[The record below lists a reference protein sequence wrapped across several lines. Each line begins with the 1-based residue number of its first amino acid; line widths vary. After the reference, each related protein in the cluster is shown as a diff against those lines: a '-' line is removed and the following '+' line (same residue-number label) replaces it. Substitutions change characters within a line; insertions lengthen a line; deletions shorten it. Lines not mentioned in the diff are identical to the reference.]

1 MGSLSR
7 NARAYSFYIFI
18 IFALGMLFIG
28 VYYISE
34 ALLILQSGD
43 SEGGIFQLALGVFGV
58 GASSYI
64 FLRFRK
70 KMTLLRQA
78 LPPTVITI
86 TECKKC
92 GLKSLRN
99 FVKGDFVF
107 KSLDECKKCS
117 EPMLIT
123 GVYAEKA
130 KK

>member
-7 NARAYSFYIFI
+7 SPRAYSFYIFI
-18 IFALGMLFIG
+18 IFALGMLFIA
-28 VYYISE
+28 VYYIAE

-43 SEGGIFQLALGVFGV
+43 GEDAIFQLALGVFGV

-70 KMTLLRQA
+70 RMTLLRQA
-78 LPPTVITI
+78 LPPTIITI

-107 KSLDECKKCS
+107 KSVYECKKCS

-123 GVYAEKA
+123 GIYAEKA

>member
-7 NARAYSFYIFI
+7 NPRAYSFYIFI
-18 IFALGMLFIG
+18 IFALGMLFIS
-28 VYYISE
+28 VYYIVE
-34 ALLILQSGD
+34 ALLILQSG
-43 SEGGIFQLALGVFGV
+43 EGESAIYQLAIGVFGV
-58 GASSYI
+58 GASSLI

-70 KMTLLRQA
+70 RMTLLRQA
-78 LPPTVITI
+78 LPPTIITI
-86 TECKKC
+86 IECKKC

-107 KSLDECKKCS
+107 KSVNECKKCS

-123 GVYAEKA
+123 GIYAEKA